1 MLHTES
7 SHAVFGMHLWKHVLV
22 TQVNSC
28 MNSLVNGQVNS
39 VDIMDGVLH
48 SVLDIKTKVNL
59 RH

>member
-1 MLHTES
+1 M
-7 SHAVFGMHLWKHVLV
+7 FGMHLWKHVLV